1 MSLRVLLDSRLRLL
15 GWLLSGRC
23 VAFGVAVVEDTTSI
37 LDRELDDALIE
48 A

>member
-1 MSLRVLLDSRLRLL
+1 
-15 GWLLSGRC
+15 